1 VHFPYDC
8 AARHH
13 APVATA
19 DPRAPEATADADPAR
34 PSVLGS
40 AGIMLFSSTS
50 SQVGAAMGAHA
61 FPMIGPAGVVAV
73 RQLVAAGVL
82 LPTARPPFRRMT
94 WAQWWPV
101 LLLALVFATM
111 NLSLYVAISR
121 LGLGLAVTLEFLGP
135 LSVALL
141 GSRGRRDLLIAV
153 AAGVGVYVL
162 VLPSPSSDWVGILL
176 GLLAATCWGSYIL
189 LNRVVGGRLPG
200 LQAPAAATTISA
212 LVYLPVFVSLVVTGR
227 MTPAAL
233 GYSIAA
239 GVGSSLIPYATDLI
253 ALRRVTPR
261 FFGVFMSVNPVLA
274 ALAGLLLLGQVLAL
288 HEWTGIL
295 VVVAANVVAVLFART
310 EQVEE
315 RAQTEAALD
324 AAAQT

>member
-1 VHFPYDC
+1 M
-8 AARHH
+8 AS
-13 APVATA
+13 A
-19 DPRAPEATADADPAR
+19 DPRASETTAADPAR
-34 PSVLGS
+34 ASVLGS

-61 FPMIGPAGVVAV
+61 FQMIGPAGVVAV

-82 LPTARPPFRRMT
+82 LPAARPPFRRMT

-101 LLLALVFATM
+101 LLLAAVFATM
-111 NLSLYVAISR
+111 NLSLYIAISR
-121 LGLGLAVTLEFLGP
+121 LGMGLAITLEFLGP

-141 GSRGRRDLLIAV
+141 GSRGRRDLLIAL
-153 AAGVGVYVL
+153 AAAVGVYVL
-162 VLPSPSSDWVGILL
+162 VLPSSSSDWVGIGLA
-176 GLLAATCWGSYIL
+176 LLAAACWGSYIL

-227 MTPAAL
+227 MTMAAL

-253 ALRRVTPR
+253 ALRRVTAR

-274 ALAGLLLLGQVLAL
+274 AFAGLLLLGQVLAL
-288 HEWTGIL
+288 HEWIGIL

-315 RAQTEAALD
+315 RAQTEPALD
-324 AAAQT
+324 AAVQT